1 MINVAVAAGILISQ
15 NCIQIW
21 TGEMASANIYQEMS
35 AQSIMSDLCFAELMN
50 VTNYFLVRI

>member
-1 MINVAVAAGILISQ
+1 MINVAVVAGILISQ

-35 AQSIMSDLCFAELMN
+35 AQSTMSDHCFAELMN
-50 VTNYFLVRI
+50 VTSYFLVPI